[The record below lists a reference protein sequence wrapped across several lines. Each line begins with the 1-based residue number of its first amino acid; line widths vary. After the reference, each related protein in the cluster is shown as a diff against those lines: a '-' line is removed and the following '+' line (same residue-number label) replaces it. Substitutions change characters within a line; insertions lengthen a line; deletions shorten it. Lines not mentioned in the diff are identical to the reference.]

1 MFTIIISL
9 LVLSENIHWNSVS
22 EWYKLLNI
30 INGHTYLS
38 HIRVYKYLNMIIN
51 TILRKKIQEKI
62 TSRALVE
69 KQRVNY
75 VKKKE
80 NIEDDTTCDDS
91 CAKKA
96 IAARNQD
103 NIA

>member
-1 MFTIIISL
+1 MPHLSRDLRNNISL

-51 TILRKKIQEKI
+51 TILIKKNIQEKI

-69 KQRVNY
+69 EQRVNY
-75 VKKKE
+75 VKKK
-80 NIEDDTTCDDS
+80 
-91 CAKKA
+91 KKT
-96 IAARNQD
+96 
-103 NIA
+103 